1 MNKDVLDDYV
11 LRLNR
16 MPGRHVDVAVSA
28 TGVSKEDAGK
38 VNLDYLVAESRPW
51 YVYAQ
56 VSNTGTAQTN
66 NWRERFGFVDNQL
79 TGHDD
84 ILTLDF
90 ITAGFDDA
98 SQDAIGSYEFKVPF
112 ADRLRDK
119 IYGSWNEFVASD
131 VGQAKEK
138 FSGEEWI
145 VGDELTM
152 NLYQQRELFI
162 DGVGGFRAQGITTHN
177 ESLSTPDG
185 DVTYYSPYG
194 TLRLDRSTELASTN
208 ASVTAVGYLTDA
220 TNKEVQELDRTPV
233 SVDSF
238 VLEGDATQT
247 FFLEPLLDPKGF
259 VNGAGTLAHEVYLHA
274 HGQYA
279 FQSRLFPQAEDV
291 AGGLYTVRGYPE
303 SIMAGDSVFVIN
315 TEYRL
320 HIPRLFPIQ
329 PNPAKTPFLWDKSF
343 RMSPQQPYGKPDWD
357 LISRV
362 FLDVG
367 RVLYS
372 DAQSF
377 ERNGTLGGTGVGL
390 ELQYKQN
397 FNIRV
402 DWGIALNSLQN
413 PDPTQQVSE
422 GSNRFHISATILY

>member
-1 MNKDVLDDYV
+1 VLW
-11 LRLNR
+11 LNR

-28 TGVSKEDAGK
+28 TGISKEDAGK
-38 VNLDYLVAESRPW
+38 VTLDYLIAESRPW

-56 VSNTGTAQTN
+56 VSNTGTSQTN

-84 ILTLDF
+84 ILTLDY

-98 SQDAIGSYEFKVPF
+98 SQDAIGGYEFPVPLG
-112 ADRLRDK
+112 DRLRNK
-119 IYGSWNEFVASD
+119 IYGSWNEFTASD
-131 VGQAKEK
+131 VGQSKEQ
-138 FSGEEWI
+138 FHGEEWI
-145 VGDELTM
+145 VGDEMTM

-162 DGVGGFRAQGITTHN
+162 DGIGGVRVQGITTHN
-177 ESLSTPDG
+177 ESLATPDG
-185 DVTYYSPYG
+185 DVTYTSPYG
-194 TLRLDRSTELASTN
+194 TIRLERATELATTN
-208 ASVTAVGYLTDA
+208 ASITAVGYLTGA
-220 TNKEVQELDRTPV
+220 TEKQVEALDRVPV

-238 VLEGDATQT
+238 VLEGDATQS
-247 FFLEPLLDPKGF
+247 FYLEPLLDPKGF
-259 VNGAGTLAHEVYLHA
+259 VNGAGTLANEVYLHA
-274 HGQYA
+274 HGQWA
-279 FQSRLFPQAEDV
+279 FDSRLFPQAEDV
-291 AGGLYTVRGYPE
+291 AGGFYTVRGYPE

-329 PNPAKTPFLWDKSF
+329 PDPTKTPFLWDKSF
-343 RMSPQQPYGKPDWD
+343 RVSPQQPYGRPDWD

-367 RVLYS
+367 RVMYS
-372 DAQSF
+372 DPQSF
-377 ERNGTLGGTGVGL
+377 ERNGTLVGTGVGL

-397 FNIRV
+397 FNFRI
-402 DWGIALNSLQN
+402 DWGIALNDLKN
-413 PDPTQQVSE
+413 PDPTQQVTE